1 MRTVKTAEHCY
12 QKFRRACSEA
22 RGRNERKVQ
31 IKEVEEMLY
40 QEGLSE
46 IALSSPNEQIAYLL
60 VERRTLLRK
69 LETGGPKPESQR
81 HMTSALQKELAQSR
95 NEDLEKEKTSQN
107 RVERNAEQVAERL
120 GVAQEETRR
129 LTGALQGKEK
139 EQRQLDSAL
148 EKAQL
153 EIEKLKENDAVDLQ
167 KAREHNQRLDEEI
180 LALRNRVRSLDSEK
194 KMLGEVVS
202 CLI

>member
-1 MRTVKTAEHCY
+1 MWLK
-12 QKFRRACSEA
+12 
-22 RGRNERKVQ
+22 
-31 IKEVEEMLY
+31 
-40 QEGLSE
+40 
-46 IALSSPNEQIAYLL
+46 SSNPN
-60 VERRTLLRK
+60 R
-69 LETGGPKPESQR
+69 
-81 HMTSALQKELAQSR
+81 SR